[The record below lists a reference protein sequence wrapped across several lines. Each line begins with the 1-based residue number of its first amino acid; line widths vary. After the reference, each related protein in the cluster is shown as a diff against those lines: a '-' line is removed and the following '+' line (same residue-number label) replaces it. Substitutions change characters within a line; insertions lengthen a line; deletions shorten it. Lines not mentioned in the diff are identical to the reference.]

1 MNGFYVK
8 NISKGDKNMY
18 SIHYYE
24 GKTYVLN
31 KASRII
37 PNVNENVRI
46 KGRNGKIINVEKMG
60 ETKYFV
66 FVEFEK
72 IGDKS
77 KLASYDT
84 KKKKK

>member
-1 MNGFYVK
+1 
-8 NISKGDKNMY
+8 MY

-37 PNVNENVRI
+37 PTVNENVII
-46 KGRNGKIINVEKMG
+46 KGRNGKVINVEKMG
-60 ETKYFV
+60 ETKYYV

-72 IGDKS
+72 IVDKS
-77 KLASYDT
+77 KLAAYDM
-84 KKKKK
+84 KKKNR

>member
-1 MNGFYVK
+1 
-8 NISKGDKNMY
+8 MY

-37 PNVNENVRI
+37 PTVNENVRI
-46 KGRNGKIINVEKMG
+46 KGRNGKVIKVERIG

-72 IGDKS
+72 IVDKS
-77 KLASYDT
+77 KLAAYDM
-84 KKKKK
+84 KKKKR